1 MKGFH
6 HNEEELFR
14 QERDI
19 MVRRQLAARGIRDSA
34 VLTAM
39 LNIPRHLFVPPNN
52 ISEAYADRALP
63 IHAGQTIS
71 QPFIVAYM
79 LQALQLN
86 ATDRVLEIGT
96 GSGYAAALL
105 SQLASEVYTI
115 ERIPELA
122 LEARERIQTLGF
134 TNTHVYLDDGSIGLP
149 SQAPFDA
156 ILVSAAAPQVPQ
168 PLREQ
173 LAEGGRM
180 VIPVGGRNEQVLM
193 GITYNKQHYTSKTL
207 CAVRFVPLLGLHAW
221 EINQSSDHS

>member
-6 HNEEELFR
+6 HNEKQFW
-14 QERDI
+14 QERDS
-19 MVRRQLAARGIRDSA
+19 MVRTQLITRGIRDTA

-39 LNIPRHLFVPPNN
+39 LNIPRHLFVPPNH
-52 ISEAYADRALP
+52 ISEAYADRALS
-63 IHAGQTIS
+63 INAGQTIS

-79 LQALQLN
+79 LQALQLS
-86 ATDRVLEIGT
+86 TSDRVLEIGT

-105 SQLASEVYTI
+105 SQLATEVYTI

-122 LEARERIQTLGF
+122 LEARARFQALGF
-134 TNTHVYLDDGSIGLP
+134 TNIHVYLEDGSIGLP
-149 SQAPFDA
+149 AQAPFDA

-180 VIPVGGRNEQVLM
+180 VIPVGGRNDQMLM
-193 GITYNKQHYTSKTL
+193 GVTHNKQHYTSKTL

-221 EINQSSDHS
+221 EVNESTDHS